1 MYKKNKVEI
10 LIIVTMLLGVVFGAK
25 AFFSE
30 GELIQGSIE
39 SEKKVVCD
47 DDGMIFEVRTKAK
60 TAGDFLEEQKIEIGE
75 KDHVSVPAESV
86 LYSNSV
92 ISISRS
98 KKVTVFDGGSEKEY
112 ETFFADMQSFF
123 WDNDIKLAEF
133 DIVDPEI
140 STPICDKMEIE
151 ITRVEV
157 REEVKNEPI
166 KFKTITEDDSEMGWR
181 QEKIVQKGENGTK
194 KIIYEVVYHNDKE
207 ISRKAKNSEVVSEPT
222 EEIIKKGTYVKIG
235 KAHKGLASWY
245 AQPSHLKTAFPSLT
259 GYYAAN
265 PWLPKGSYVKV
276 TNKNSGDSIIARIND
291 RGPFG
296 PGRIID
302 LDKAAFSA
310 IASLG
315 SGVVD
320 VKMEEILN

>member
-1 MYKKNKVEI
+1 
-10 LIIVTMLLGVVFGAK
+10 MLLGVVFGAK

-39 SEKKVVCD
+39 SEKKVICD
-47 DDGMIFEVRTKAK
+47 DDGMVFEVRTKAK
-60 TAGDFLEEQKIEIGE
+60 FVKDFLDEQKIEIGK
-75 KDHVSVPAESV
+75 KDYISMPEDAV
-86 LYSNSV
+86 LYSNSI
-92 ISISRS
+92 ISILRS
-98 KKVTVFDGGSEKEY
+98 KKITVFDGDIKKEY
-112 ETFFADMQSFF
+112 ETFFSDMQNFF
-123 WDNDIKLAEF
+123 WSNNIKLAEF

-140 STPICDKMEIE
+140 STPIYNKMEIE
-151 ITRVEV
+151 IIRVEI
-157 REEVKNEPI
+157 REEVKNEQI
-166 KFKTITEDDSEMGWR
+166 KFKTVSEDDSDMGWR
-181 QEKIVQKGENGTK
+181 EEKVIQKGENGTK
-194 KIIYEVVYHNDKE
+194 KIEYEVVYYNDKE
-207 ISRKAKNSEVVSEPT
+207 ISRKIKNSEIIKEPT
-222 EEIIKKGTYVKIG
+222 EKIIKKGTYVKIG

-245 AQPSHLKTAFPSLT
+245 AQPSHLKSAFPSLT

-302 LDKAAFSA
+302 LDKTAFSA

-315 SGVVD
+315 AGVVD

>member
-1 MYKKNKVEI
+1 MKLKNKFK
-10 LIIVTMLLGVVFGAK
+10 IIITAGMLLGVVFGAK
-25 AFFSE
+25 PFFSE
-30 GELIQGSIE
+30 GESIQGSIE

-60 TAGDFLEEQKIEIGE
+60 TVKDFLNEQKIEIGE
-75 KDHVSVPAESV
+75 KDYISLPAEAV
-86 LYSNSV
+86 LYSNSA

-98 KKVTVFDGGSEKEY
+98 KKITVFDGDSKKEY
-112 ETFFADMQSFF
+112 ETFFSDMQSFF
-123 WDNDIKLAEF
+123 WDNGIKLAEF
-133 DIVDPEI
+133 DIINPEI

-157 REEVKNEPI
+157 REETKNEPI
-166 KFKTITEDDSEMGWR
+166 KFKTIIGDDDEVGWR
-181 QEKIVQKGENGTK
+181 QEKVMQKGENGTK
-194 KIIYEVVYHNDKE
+194 KITYKVVYHNNKE
-207 ISRKAKNSEVVSEPT
+207 ISRKVKNSEVVKEPT

-245 AQPSHLKTAFPSLT
+245 AQPGHLKAAFPSLT

-276 TNKNSGDSIIARIND
+276 TNKISGDSIIARIND

-315 SGVVD
+315 AGVVD

>member
-1 MYKKNKVEI
+1 MKSKSKFK
-10 LIIVTMLLGVVFGAK
+10 IIVMAGMLLGVVFGAK

-60 TAGDFLEEQKIEIGE
+60 TVGDFLEEQKIEIGE
-75 KDHVSVPAESV
+75 KDYVSVPAESV
-86 LYSNSV
+86 LYSNSA
-92 ISISRS
+92 ISILRS

-123 WDNDIKLAEF
+123 WNNNIKLAEF
-133 DIVDPEI
+133 DIIDPEI

-157 REEVKNEPI
+157 QEEIKNEPI
-166 KFKTITEDDSEMGWR
+166 KFKTITEDDSKMGWR
-181 QEKIVQKGENGTK
+181 QEKVVQKGENGTK
-194 KIIYEVVYHNDKE
+194 KITYEVVYHNDKE

-302 LDKAAFSA
+302 LDKVAFSA